1 MQISGFTWD
10 PTKAFAEM
18 NAVLSYLPSIPPCFL
33 LYLKARTGDL
43 DLQTSLGIKHNRG
56 RGTETQGCCS
66 SSARR
71 SPLTMPRAGAVLPF
85 CWRKHKNHEAVEG

>member
-33 LYLKARTGDL
+33 LHLKACTGDPDPGL
-43 DLQTSLGIKHNRG
+43 LQLLCTTLTTHRAQSWG
-56 RGTETQGCCS
+56 RFAILLEKTQK
-66 SSARR
+66 A
-71 SPLTMPRAGAVLPF
+71 
-85 CWRKHKNHEAVEG
+85 